1 MVLISILTIMV
12 LLIMLISEYQRT
24 EIASPLF
31 AFCGIWIIVLSL
43 YSLRLYD
50 IFTIGTDTAWLIF
63 AGLASFVLGYLFV
76 RKIKIAYH
84 AENVTP
90 NWFLLNMI
98 CAIII
103 AISFPYYMSSLRTM
117 LSGGIGPAAYKLLIV
132 TGEADSG
139 NFVIQYIVRPFE
151 YLIMGMSAY
160 VFSKS
165 IKKRFISF
173 SGVYI
178 CAIKFFTSGSKAAI
192 LYYGIALLLALFNNN
207 EHIDYFK
214 KRSHISGTKKIA
226 IVCVGIAFCASVIS
240 AAGDFF
246 KPVYTYLVGCI
257 PLLDQVLHNSFYF
270 NGTYLHGW
278 LSFNGIAR
286 FFLNIAELF
295 GVSLAPLGFNQA
307 ASIIERFEY
316 TAQIASDIKY
326 NAFTT
331 FLSNFYIDFGFF
343 GTISASFIF
352 GGSVCYIYRRYKQDT
367 SVTRYA
373 QLALIFYMVIFSIVR
388 FQLSHTVIAM
398 AFIYSII
405 LIPLCNIKFTF
416 GGKGRW

>member
-1 MVLISILTIMV
+1 MVLINILTIAI
-12 LLIMLISEYQRT
+12 LLIMLITEYQKA
-24 EIASPLF
+24 ELASPLF

-50 IFTIGTDTAWLIF
+50 IFSIGTDTAWLIF
-63 AGLASFVLGYLFV
+63 SGLVSFVLGYLFV

-84 AENVTP
+84 GENTAT
-90 NWFLLNMI
+90 NWGLLNAI
-98 CAIII
+98 CAFIIV
-103 AISFPYYMSSLRTM
+103 ISFPYYMSSLRTM

-132 TGEADSG
+132 TGEVDSG

-165 IKKRFISF
+165 INKRFIFF

-192 LYYGIALLLALFNNN
+192 LYYGISLLLALFNNN
-207 EHIDYFK
+207 EYVNHFK
-214 KRSHISGTKKIA
+214 KRLHISGTKKIA
-226 IVCVGIAFCASVIS
+226 IVCVGIAFCASVVS
-240 AAGDFF
+240 ATGDFF

-257 PLLDQVLHNSFYF
+257 PMLDQVLHNSFYF
-270 NGTYLHGW
+270 SGSYLHGW

-286 FFLNIAELF
+286 FFIKLLELAGFSLNTARFDE
-295 GVSLAPLGFNQA
+295 A
-307 ASIIERFEY
+307 ANIIGRFEY
-316 TAQIASDIKY
+316 TAQISNDIKY

-331 FLSNFYIDFGFF
+331 FISNFYIDFGSF
-343 GTISASFIF
+343 GVVVASFIF
-352 GGSVCYIYRRYKQDT
+352 GGAVCYIYRRYKQDT
-367 SVTRYA
+367 SVARYA
-373 QLALIFYMVIFSIVR
+373 QLALVYYMVIFSIVR

-398 AFIYSII
+398 AFIYSVI
-405 LIPLCNIKFTF
+405 LIPLVNIKFTF
-416 GGKGRW
+416 GGKGR